1 MLEIRFNERRKQMQ
15 ANYRIGGLAIALI
28 ISQFSSAALA
38 HDEPDVAQFADFD
51 YNGEV
56 KVTIRNETTL
66 PITLSGVPVN
76 EDTCEVNFQFDDYDD
91 LTTGAFFMH
100 LPAGHAVN
108 PNLMFRNCFDPG
120 SFKADLGVQVSTWT
134 KGKGQLAVSCNFDIG
149 ACEAMTVCDAAT
161 DGFVCAWAG
170 GLSSYQFLLTPAAPM
185 GLPEN

>member
-1 MLEIRFNERRKQMQ
+1 MQ

-76 EDTCEVNFQFDDYDD
+76 EDTCEVNFQFD
-91 LTTGAFFMH
+91 
-100 LPAGHAVN
+100 
-108 PNLMFRNCFDPG
+108 
-120 SFKADLGVQVSTWT
+120 
-134 KGKGQLAVSCNFDIG
+134 GKRSSCQLLKCNAKCCI
-149 ACEAMTVCDAAT
+149 
-161 DGFVCAWAG
+161 
-170 GLSSYQFLLTPAAPM
+170 LLINIM
-185 GLPEN
+185 